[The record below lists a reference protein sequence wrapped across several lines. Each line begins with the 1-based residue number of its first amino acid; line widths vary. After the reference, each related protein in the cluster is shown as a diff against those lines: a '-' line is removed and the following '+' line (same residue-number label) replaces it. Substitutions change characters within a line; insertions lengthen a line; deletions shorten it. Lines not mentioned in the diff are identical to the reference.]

1 MPLQFYGASPS
12 GKARDFGSR
21 IRRFESYRPRRE
33 VKLELKVFSG
43 SESVQLA
50 EGISNYLKLPLSKLL
65 KKQFSDGEIF
75 IQIKENVRG
84 RDVFIVQSTNPPAEN
99 LIELLLIIDALRRAS
114 TGRITAVIPYFGY
127 GRQEKKD
134 RPRVPISAKLF
145 ANLLEKAGADRVITI
160 DLHSPQIT
168 GFFDISVDHLFAT
181 PVMVKHIKRMK
192 LKKHETVIIS
202 PDVGR
207 VEAAR
212 VIAKKIS
219 NDIPIAI
226 IDKRRPEQ
234 NKCEVVNII
243 GDVRDKVGIIVDDI
257 VDTAGTLTEAANELK
272 KQGAKAIYAYITH
285 PVLSGKAIDKIE
297 SSSLDKLIVTDTI
310 PLGKKKSDKIE
321 VISVSELLG
330 EAIKRIYENKSV
342 SSLFI

>member
-1 MPLQFYGASPS
+1 M
-12 GKARDFGSR
+12 
-21 IRRFESYRPRRE
+21 
-33 VKLELKVFSG
+33 ELKVFSG
-43 SESVQLA
+43 SESLA
-50 EGISNYLKLPLSKLL
+50 LAKGISESLNKPLASLA
-65 KKQFSDGEIF
+65 KKKFSDGEIF

-84 RDVFIVQSTNPPAEN
+84 RDVFVVQSTNPPAEN
-99 LIELLLIIDALRRAS
+99 IIELLLIIDALNRSS

-145 ANLLEKAGADRVITI
+145 ANLFEKAGADRILTM

-168 GFFDISVDHLFAT
+168 GFFDISVDHLYAT
-181 PVMVKHIKRMK
+181 PVMVEHIKK
-192 LKKHETVIIS
+192 LKLDHKNTIIVS

-207 VEAAR
+207 VEASRA
-212 VIAKKIS
+212 IAKKIDR
-219 NDIPIAI
+219 DIPIAI
-226 IDKRRPEQ
+226 VDKRRPEP

-243 GDVRDKVGIIVDDI
+243 GNVRDKNVIIIDDI

-272 KQGAKAIYAYITH
+272 KQGASAIYAYITH
-285 PVLSGKAIDKIE
+285 PVLSDNSVKKIE

-310 PLGKKKSDKIE
+310 PIDDQTKSSKIE
-321 VISVSELLG
+321 VVSVAKLLG
-330 EAIKRIYENKSV
+330 EAIIRIHENKSV

>member
-1 MPLQFYGASPS
+1 
-12 GKARDFGSR
+12 
-21 IRRFESYRPRRE
+21 
-33 VKLELKVFSG
+33 VELKVFSG
-43 SESVQLA
+43 SGSLKLA
-50 EGISNYLKLPLSKLL
+50 EGISKHLNKPLASLERRC
-65 KKQFSDGEIF
+65 FSDGEIF

-84 RDVFIVQSTNPPAEN
+84 RDVFVVQSTNSPAEN
-99 LIELLLIIDALRRAS
+99 IIEFLLIIDALNRSS

-145 ANLLEKAGADRVITI
+145 ANLFEKAGANRILTM

-181 PVMVKHIKRMK
+181 PVMVEHIKK
-192 LKKHETVIIS
+192 LKLDYKNTVIVS

-212 VIAKKIS
+212 AVAKKIDR
-219 NDIPIAI
+219 DIPIAI
-226 IDKRRPEQ
+226 VDKRRPEP
-234 NKCEVVNII
+234 NHCEVVNII
-243 GDVRDKVGIIVDDI
+243 GNVKDKVVIIIDDI

-272 KQGAKAIYAYITH
+272 KQGASAIYAYITH
-285 PVLSGKAIDKIE
+285 PVLSDNAIEKIE
-297 SSSLDKLIVTDTI
+297 LSSLNKLIVTDTI
-310 PLGKKKSDKIE
+310 PIGKKEKSTKIE
-321 VISVSELLG
+321 VVSVAKLLG
-330 EAIKRIYENKSV
+330 EAIIRIHENKSV

>member
-1 MPLQFYGASPS
+1 M
-12 GKARDFGSR
+12 
-21 IRRFESYRPRRE
+21 
-33 VKLELKVFSG
+33 ELKVFSG
-43 SESVQLA
+43 SESLA
-50 EGISNYLKLPLSKLL
+50 LAKGISESLNKPLASLT
-65 KKQFSDGEIF
+65 KKKFSDGEIF

-84 RDVFIVQSTNPPAEN
+84 RDVFVVQSTNPPAEN
-99 LIELLLIIDALRRAS
+99 IIELLLIIDALNRSS

-145 ANLLEKAGADRVITI
+145 ANLFEKAGANRILTM

-168 GFFDISVDHLFAT
+168 GFFDISVDHLYAT
-181 PVMVKHIKRMK
+181 PVMVEHIKK
-192 LKKHETVIIS
+192 LKLDHKNTIIVS

-207 VEAAR
+207 VEASRA
-212 VIAKKIS
+212 IAKKIDR
-219 NDIPIAI
+219 DIPIAI
-226 IDKRRPEQ
+226 VDKRRPEP

-243 GDVRDKVGIIVDDI
+243 GNVKDKNVIIIDDI

-272 KQGAKAIYAYITH
+272 KQGASAIYAYITH
-285 PVLSGKAIDKIE
+285 PVLSDNSVKKIE

-310 PLGKKKSDKIE
+310 PIDDQTKSSKIE
-321 VISVSELLG
+321 VVSVAKLLG
-330 EAIKRIYENKSV
+330 EAIIRIHENKSV

>member
-1 MPLQFYGASPS
+1 
-12 GKARDFGSR
+12 
-21 IRRFESYRPRRE
+21 
-33 VKLELKVFSG
+33 VELKVFSG
-43 SESVQLA
+43 SESLA
-50 EGISNYLKLPLSKLL
+50 LAKGISESLNKPLASLA
-65 KKQFSDGEIF
+65 KKKFSDGEIF

-99 LIELLLIIDALRRAS
+99 IIELLLIIDALNRSS

-145 ANLLEKAGADRVITI
+145 ANLFEKAGADRILTM

-168 GFFDISVDHLFAT
+168 GFFDISVDHLYAT
-181 PVMVKHIKRMK
+181 PVMVEHIKK
-192 LKKHETVIIS
+192 LKLDHKNTIIVS

-207 VEAAR
+207 VEASRA
-212 VIAKKIS
+212 IAKKIDR
-219 NDIPIAI
+219 DIPIAI
-226 IDKRRPEQ
+226 VDKRRPEP

-243 GDVRDKVGIIVDDI
+243 GNVRDKNVIIIDDI

-272 KQGAKAIYAYITH
+272 KQGASAIYAYITH
-285 PVLSGKAIDKIE
+285 PVLSDNSVKKIE

-310 PLGKKKSDKIE
+310 PIDDQTKSSKIE
-321 VISVSELLG
+321 VVSVAKLLG
-330 EAIKRIYENKSV
+330 EAIIRIHENKSV

>member
-1 MPLQFYGASPS
+1 M
-12 GKARDFGSR
+12 
-21 IRRFESYRPRRE
+21 
-33 VKLELKVFSG
+33 ELKVFSG
-43 SESVQLA
+43 SGSLSLA
-50 EGISNYLKLPLSKLL
+50 KGISKYLKKPLSSLER
-65 KKQFSDGEIF
+65 KKFSDGEIF

-84 RDVFIVQSTNPPAEN
+84 RDVFVVQSTNSPAEN
-99 LIELLLIIDALRRAS
+99 IIELLLIIDALSRSS

-145 ANLLEKAGADRVITI
+145 ANLFEKAGADRILTM

-181 PVMVKHIKRMK
+181 PVMVKHIKK
-192 LKKHETVIIS
+192 LKLNHKETVIIS

-207 VEAAR
+207 VEVAR
-212 VIAKKIS
+212 VIAKKI
-219 NDIPIAI
+219 NRDIPIAI
-226 IDKRRPEQ
+226 VDKRRPKH
-234 NKCEVVNII
+234 NHCEVVNII
-243 GDVRDKVGIIVDDI
+243 GDVKDKTAIIIDDI
-257 VDTAGTLTEAANELK
+257 VDTAGTLAEAANELK

-285 PVLSGKAIDKIE
+285 PVLSGEAVKKIT

-310 PLGKKKSDKIE
+310 SMGKKKSKKIE
-321 VISVSELLG
+321 VISVAKLLS
-330 EAIKRIYENKSV
+330 EAITRIHENKSV

>member
-1 MPLQFYGASPS
+1 M
-12 GKARDFGSR
+12 
-21 IRRFESYRPRRE
+21 
-33 VKLELKVFSG
+33 ELKVFSG
-43 SESVQLA
+43 SESLA
-50 EGISNYLKLPLSKLL
+50 LAKGISESLNKPLASLA
-65 KKQFSDGEIF
+65 KKKFSDGEIF

-84 RDVFIVQSTNPPAEN
+84 RDVFVVQSTNPPAEN
-99 LIELLLIIDALRRAS
+99 IIELLLIIDALNRSS

-145 ANLLEKAGADRVITI
+145 ANLFEKAGADRILTM

-168 GFFDISVDHLFAT
+168 GFFDISVDHLYAT
-181 PVMVKHIKRMK
+181 PVMVEHIKK
-192 LKKHETVIIS
+192 LELDHKNTIIVS

-207 VEAAR
+207 VEASRA
-212 VIAKKIS
+212 IAKKIDR
-219 NDIPIAI
+219 DIPIAI
-226 IDKRRPEQ
+226 VDKRRPEP

-243 GDVRDKVGIIVDDI
+243 GNVKDKNVIIIDDI

-272 KQGAKAIYAYITH
+272 KQGASAIYAYITH
-285 PVLSGKAIDKIE
+285 PVLSDNSVKKIE

-310 PLGKKKSDKIE
+310 PIDDQTKSSKIE
-321 VISVSELLG
+321 VVSVAKLLG
-330 EAIKRIYENKSV
+330 EAIIRIHENKSV

>member
-1 MPLQFYGASPS
+1 
-12 GKARDFGSR
+12 
-21 IRRFESYRPRRE
+21 
-33 VKLELKVFSG
+33 
-43 SESVQLA
+43 
-50 EGISNYLKLPLSKLL
+50 
-65 KKQFSDGEIF
+65 
-75 IQIKENVRG
+75 
-84 RDVFIVQSTNPPAEN
+84 
-99 LIELLLIIDALRRAS
+99 
-114 TGRITAVIPYFGY
+114 
-127 GRQEKKD
+127 
-134 RPRVPISAKLF
+134 
-145 ANLLEKAGADRVITI
+145 
-160 DLHSPQIT
+160 
-168 GFFDISVDHLFAT
+168 
-181 PVMVKHIKRMK
+181 MK
-192 LKKHETVIIS
+192 LKNQETVIIS

-219 NDIPIAI
+219 NNIPIAI

-243 GDVRDKVGIIVDDI
+243 GDVKDKVGIIVDDI

-285 PVLSGKAIDKIE
+285 PVLSGKAINKIE
-297 SSSLDKLIVTDTI
+297 ASSLDKLIVTDTI

-330 EAIKRIYENKSV
+330 EAIKRIYENRSV

>member
-1 MPLQFYGASPS
+1 M
-12 GKARDFGSR
+12 
-21 IRRFESYRPRRE
+21 
-33 VKLELKVFSG
+33 ELKVFSG
-43 SESVQLA
+43 SESLA
-50 EGISNYLKLPLSKLL
+50 LAKGISESLNKPLASLA
-65 KKQFSDGEIF
+65 KKKFSDGEIF

-99 LIELLLIIDALRRAS
+99 IIELLLIIDALNRSS

-145 ANLLEKAGADRVITI
+145 ANLFEKAGADRILTM

-168 GFFDISVDHLFAT
+168 GFFDISVDHLYAT
-181 PVMVKHIKRMK
+181 PVMVEHIKK
-192 LKKHETVIIS
+192 LKLDHKNTIIVS

-207 VEAAR
+207 VEASRA
-212 VIAKKIS
+212 IAKKIDR
-219 NDIPIAI
+219 DIPIAI
-226 IDKRRPEQ
+226 VDKRRPEP

-243 GDVRDKVGIIVDDI
+243 GNVRDKNVIIIDDI

-272 KQGAKAIYAYITH
+272 KQGASAIYAYITH
-285 PVLSGKAIDKIE
+285 PVLSDNSVKKIE

-310 PLGKKKSDKIE
+310 PIDDQTKSSKIE
-321 VISVSELLG
+321 VVSVAKLLG
-330 EAIKRIYENKSV
+330 EAIIRIHENKSV

>member
-1 MPLQFYGASPS
+1 
-12 GKARDFGSR
+12 
-21 IRRFESYRPRRE
+21 
-33 VKLELKVFSG
+33 VELKVFSG
-43 SESVQLA
+43 SESLA
-50 EGISNYLKLPLSKLL
+50 LAKGISESLNKPLASLA
-65 KKQFSDGEIF
+65 KKKFSDGEIF

-84 RDVFIVQSTNPPAEN
+84 RDVFVVQSTNPPAEN
-99 LIELLLIIDALRRAS
+99 IIELLLIIDALNRSS

-145 ANLLEKAGADRVITI
+145 ANLFEKAGADRILTM

-168 GFFDISVDHLFAT
+168 GFFDISVDHLYAT
-181 PVMVKHIKRMK
+181 PVMVEHIKK
-192 LKKHETVIIS
+192 LKLDHKNTIIVS

-207 VEAAR
+207 VEASRA
-212 VIAKKIS
+212 IAKKIDR
-219 NDIPIAI
+219 DIPIAI
-226 IDKRRPEQ
+226 VDKRRPEP

-243 GDVRDKVGIIVDDI
+243 GNVRDKNVIIIDDI

-272 KQGAKAIYAYITH
+272 KQGASAIYAYITH
-285 PVLSGKAIDKIE
+285 PVLSDNSVKKIE

-310 PLGKKKSDKIE
+310 PIDDQTKSSKIE
-321 VISVSELLG
+321 VVSVAKLLG
-330 EAIKRIYENKSV
+330 EAIIRIHENKSV

>member
-1 MPLQFYGASPS
+1 M
-12 GKARDFGSR
+12 
-21 IRRFESYRPRRE
+21 
-33 VKLELKVFSG
+33 ELKIFSG
-43 SESVQLA
+43 SETLKLA
-50 EGISNYLKLPLSKLL
+50 EGISKYLKIPLSNLL

-75 IQIKENVRG
+75 IQVKENVRG
-84 RDVFIVQSTNPPAEN
+84 RDVFVVQSTNPPAEN

-145 ANLLEKAGADRVITI
+145 ANLLEKAGADRIITI

-181 PVMVKHIKRMK
+181 PVMVQHIKEMN
-192 LKKHETVIIS
+192 LKENETVIIS

-212 VIAKKIS
+212 VIAKEI
-219 NDIPIAI
+219 NTHIPIAI

-243 GDVRDKVGIIVDDI
+243 GDVKDKVGIIIDDI

-272 KQGAKAIYAYITH
+272 KQGARAIYAYITH
-285 PVLSGKAIDKIE
+285 PVLSGDAIDKIE
-297 SSSLDKLIVTDTI
+297 SSALDKLVITDTI
-310 PLGKKKSDKIE
+310 PLGEKKSDKIE
-321 VISVSELLG
+321 VISVANLLG

>member
-1 MPLQFYGASPS
+1 
-12 GKARDFGSR
+12 
-21 IRRFESYRPRRE
+21 
-33 VKLELKVFSG
+33 VELKVFSG
-43 SESVQLA
+43 SESLA
-50 EGISNYLKLPLSKLL
+50 LAKGISESLNKPLASLA
-65 KKQFSDGEIF
+65 KKKFSDGEIF

-84 RDVFIVQSTNPPAEN
+84 RDVFVVQSTNPPAEN
-99 LIELLLIIDALRRAS
+99 IIELLLIIDALNRSS

-145 ANLLEKAGADRVITI
+145 ANLFEKAGANRILTM

-168 GFFDISVDHLFAT
+168 GFFDISVDHLYAT
-181 PVMVKHIKRMK
+181 PVMVEHIKK
-192 LKKHETVIIS
+192 LKLDHKNTIIVS

-207 VEAAR
+207 VEASRA
-212 VIAKKIS
+212 IAKKIDR
-219 NDIPIAI
+219 DIPIAI
-226 IDKRRPEQ
+226 VDKRRPEP

-243 GDVRDKVGIIVDDI
+243 GNVRDKNVIIIDDI

-272 KQGAKAIYAYITH
+272 KQGASAIYAYITH
-285 PVLSGKAIDKIE
+285 PVLSDNSVKKIE

-310 PLGKKKSDKIE
+310 PIDDQTKSSKIE
-321 VISVSELLG
+321 VVSVAKLLG
-330 EAIKRIYENKSV
+330 EAIIRIHENKSV